1 MQGDVSL
8 VPRAFNT
15 ARHADAVAAVDL
27 SEMGFGG
34 KGARA
39 VGSGLF
45 IAKLVVQL
53 MAHKL
58 LPAVVPK
65 PALMTL
71 NDTTTGCAFCS
82 AACGG

>member
-1 MQGDVSL
+1 M
-8 VPRAFNT
+8 VPKAFNT

-27 SEMGFGG
+27 AEMGVGG

-39 VGSGLF
+39 VGSGLV
-45 IAKLVVQL
+45 IVKLVVQL
-53 MAHKL
+53 LAHKT

-71 NDTTTGCAFCS
+71 NDSLTG
-82 AACGG
+82 